1 MYVAYT
7 NFLNIT
13 VVIVCACYSEKLLKK
28 TNCYCGF
35 LYKYI
40 QVHMNSITNCE
51 QLFLIIHSESKTVD
65 PPYEICTDIAV
76 IYMLLSIPVMHGNNH
91 VQAKG
96 VLFPLL
102 QQ

>member
-65 PPYEICTDIAV
+65 PPYEI
-76 IYMLLSIPVMHGNNH
+76 
-91 VQAKG
+91 
-96 VLFPLL
+96 
-102 QQ
+102 